1 MEIAMAKARVVFD
14 KLIQDSQDYG
24 STDEHMVSR
33 VFFTLELEG
42 KTHNDLYADIKQ
54 TVGSSFEI
62 ASLEVSPPRGYAGP
76 FNHEAF
82 RKAAEAYY
90 RGLVGGSGSGIRIQG
105 GGSARMRDNMFDKK
119 SQLDFEVGNPPAA
132 W

>member
-1 MEIAMAKARVVFD
+1 MAKARVVFD

-82 RKAAEAYY
+82 RKAAEASIEAS
-90 RGLVGGSGSGIRIQG
+90 LV
-105 GGSARMRDNMFDKK
+105 ARVLASEFKVA
-119 SQLDFEVGNPPAA
+119 EVPE
-132 W
+132 

>member
-1 MEIAMAKARVVFD
+1 MAIAQVVFD
-14 KLIQDSQDYG
+14 KLVQDSQDYG

-33 VFFTLELEG
+33 VFFTLELDG
-42 KTHNDLYADIKQ
+42 KTHNGLYADIKQ
-54 TVGSSFEI
+54 IVGSSFEI
-62 ASLEVSPPRGYAGP
+62 ASLEVSSPQGYSGP

-90 RGLVGGSGSGIRIQG
+90 RSLVGRSGSGIRIQG
-105 GGSARMRDNMFDKK
+105 GGSARMRDNKFFKK
-119 SQLDFEVGNPPAA
+119 ELVEFEVGNLSTA